1 MTERPTSRA
10 ALSEELARA
19 EADVERARERVSAS
33 VLALRDEVMARK
45 SRRSAMKTG
54 ESERA
59 IREAGEQALPHV
71 EDARRRLS
79 SWNDTLTGYIKERPG
94 RCLLGALALGFV
106 IGKIA
111 RRV

>member
-1 MTERPTSRA
+1 MTQRPTSRA

-19 EADVERARERVSAS
+19 EADVEQARERVSAS
-33 VLALRDEVMARK
+33 VLALRDELDRRT
-45 SRRSAMKTG
+45 SRRRGMKTA
-54 ESERA
+54 EIERA
-59 IREAGEQALPHV
+59 IREAGEQALPQV
-71 EDARRRLS
+71 EGARRRLS
-79 SWNDTLTGYIKERPG
+79 SWNDTVTGYIKERPG

>member
-1 MTERPTSRA
+1 MTRRPTSPA

-19 EADVERARERVSAS
+19 EAAVERARERVSAS
-33 VLALRDEVMARK
+33 VLALREELDRRS
-45 SRRSAMKTG
+45 SRRSGTKTG
-54 ESERA
+54 EIERA

-79 SWNDTLTGYIKERPG
+79 SWNDTVTGYIKERPG